1 MDEVSLYKKH
11 FEFHSN
17 LDYLITN
24 NLSRIKDKQ
33 ANTFRFYLY

>member
-17 LDYLITN
+17 LDYINTA
-24 NLSRIKDKQ
+24 NLSELKR
-33 ANTFRFYLY
+33 